1 MLGLCTC
8 HGLLTTII
16 RIIAHMDKRTV
27 AIHASG
33 PADGIELTYFRF
45 CIIQPHRSI
54 AFAVIVP
61 SLLLVLFL
69 LIYGQTLLNYQ
80 LHPCILIRYHPH

>member
-45 CIIQPHRSI
+45 CISTSFIQPHRSI
-54 AFAVIVP
+54 ALAVIVP
-61 SLLLVLFL
+61 SLRFFS
-69 LIYGQTLLNYQ
+69 YYF
-80 LHPCILIRYHPH
+80 Y